1 MFLNVT
7 MEEGIARAELARG
20 KVNAIN
26 ETVVDEMEACFR
38 GLAADP
44 AVKAVILTGRGKFFT
59 FGFDI
64 PEFLHYAR
72 EDFIRYLT
80 KFTGLYTALF
90 VFPKPLVAALN
101 GHTIAGGC
109 MLSLSCDWRVMVS
122 GKSRIALNEIDFGA
136 SLFAGSVEM
145 MRFQAGSANAEKA
158 VLSGRMYAPEEAFE
172 LGIVSEVVSE
182 ADLEMRARAKAL
194 EMASK
199 DPAAFRSIKLLSRKD
214 TAETMKRKERDSILE
229 FVEIWYSENTWSRLQ
244 DKKIHS

>member
-7 MEEGIARAELARG
+7 MEEGIARVELARG

-26 ETVVDEMEACFR
+26 EAVVDEMDACFR

-64 PEFLHYAR
+64 PEFLNYPK

-80 KFTGLYTALF
+80 KFTGLYTVLF

-109 MLSLSCDWRVMVS
+109 MISLACDWRIMVS

-158 VLSGRMYAPEEAFE
+158 ILSGRMYSPEEAFE
-172 LGIVSEVVSE
+172 LGIVSEVVSDT
-182 ADLEMRARAKAL
+182 DLEASARAKAL

-199 DPAAFRSIKLLSRKD
+199 DPAAFLSIKLLSRKD

-229 FVEIWYSENTWSRLQ
+229 FIEIWYSDSTWNRLQ

>member
-7 MEEGIARAELARG
+7 MEEGIARVELARG

-26 ETVVDEMEACFR
+26 EAVVDEMDACFR

-64 PEFLHYAR
+64 PEFLNYSKG
-72 EDFIRYLT
+72 DFIRYLT

-109 MLSLSCDWRVMVS
+109 MISLACDWRVMVS

-145 MRFQAGSANAEKA
+145 MRFRAGSANAETA
-158 VLSGRMYAPEEAFE
+158 ILSGRMYAPEEALE
-172 LGIVSEVVSE
+172 LGIVSEVVSD
-182 ADLEMRARAKAL
+182 ADLEKCARTKAL

-214 TAETMKRKERDSILE
+214 TAEVMKRKERDSILE
-229 FVEIWYSENTWSRLQ
+229 FIDIWYSESTWSRLQ
-244 DKKIHS
+244 EKKIHT